1 MTNGFTT
8 LPHALYEGAR
18 LEIRPLTKRVV
29 LIAITYSALADVHAI
44 NTGLY
49 SVLIAKFTGAGM
61 IAPSSRLVSER
72 ISKPRAFAQLV
83 ATSVRLA

>member
-1 MTNGFTT
+1 
-8 LPHALYEGAR
+8 
-18 LEIRPLTKRVV
+18 
-29 LIAITYSALADVHAI
+29 
-44 NTGLY
+44 
-49 SVLIAKFTGAGM
+49 M